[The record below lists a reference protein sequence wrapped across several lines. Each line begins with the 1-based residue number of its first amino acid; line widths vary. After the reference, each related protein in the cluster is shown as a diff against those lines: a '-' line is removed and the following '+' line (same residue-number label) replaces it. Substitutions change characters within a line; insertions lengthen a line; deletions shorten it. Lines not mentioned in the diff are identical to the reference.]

1 MKLFFDKRRHG
12 DLVNHML
19 SAEFLLEEGKWKFT
33 RNIHDA
39 DVVPVNYDPNGNN
52 TILKLQ
58 NNQILLV
65 WFYET
70 SGDGFT
76 PNKCRI
82 DTKYFLEKNH
92 KTLVFHTNE
101 IDNSDPQYIPCN
113 VMFNRQKMFCTD
125 YTDIC
130 NHLQWTAHTPKI
142 AFELSNID
150 KKYSLDNK
158 TFLVPNRI
166 FRNSNNAINNLRI
179 KLKHF
184 MESINAS
191 MYMSDPELGIYL
203 KPNGVSDVS
212 NIDTVAGGSW
222 YPIDNYYYNTSY
234 IGIHTEV
241 IVENPSIFYPSE
253 KYFDILIKGSFP
265 LVFSSAKAI
274 YNLKQNYGFEFP
286 DWIDYSYDD
295 IYDINERFESFTQS
309 IKKVNEKSITEL
321 HDLYLRDRHI
331 LDHNKNI
338 FFTRP
343 YHSVYDKV
351 KDSIKKLGW

>member
-1 MKLFFDKRRHG
+1 MKLFFDKKRHR
-12 DLVNHML
+12 DLVDHTL
-19 SAEFLLEEGKWKFT
+19 SAQFLLEEGKWEFT
-33 RNIHDA
+33 TNIHEA
-39 DVVPVNYDPNGNN
+39 DIVPVNYDPIGYN
-52 TILKLQ
+52 TGVRLQ
-58 NNQILLV
+58 NNQIQLV

-70 SGDGFT
+70 PGDGYT
-76 PNKCRI
+76 PDKCRN
-82 DTKYFLEKNH
+82 DTQFFLKTHH

-101 IDNSDPQYIPCN
+101 LDNSDPLYIPLN

-130 NHLQWTAHTPKI
+130 QSLLWTFHTPKI
-142 AFELSNID
+142 AFELSDID
-150 KKYSLDNK
+150 KKYSVDNK

-166 FRNSNNAINNLRI
+166 FRNINNARNNLRI

-234 IGIHTEV
+234 IGIHTET
-241 IVENPSIFYPSE
+241 IVENSSIFYPSE

-274 YNLKQNYGFEFP
+274 YNLKQNYGFKFP

-295 IYDINERFESFTQS
+295 IDDINERIEAFLQS
-309 IKKVNEKSITEL
+309 IKKVNEKSIIEL
-321 HDLYLRDRHI
+321 HDLYLRDKHI

-343 YHSVYDKV
+343 YDSLYDIV
-351 KDSIKKLGW
+351 KDSIEKLGW